1 MKRLFVL
8 LMLVNL
14 MIVARLLYLGTDS
27 TYAGTLDYLKAESC
41 SNLEILDSRTKRML
55 EYEKGFLDDVS
66 QTRAAGPVNVI
77 GGEITTGVAVQNSGA
92 IIEGGN
98 SAAPAGYGEPVPV
111 VAGAAAR
118 PTLPD
123 VTTASPSNHDSRY
136 EQIGRILNI
145 ETIEDAIIMPEP
157 EPEPEPE
164 PDPTPPPK
172 EDPTPPSDPRDR
184 QKGR

>member
-1 MKRLFVL
+1 
-8 LMLVNL
+8 
-14 MIVARLLYLGTDS
+14 MIVARLLYLGIDS
-27 TYAGTLDYLKAESC
+27 TYAGTEDYLKAESC
-41 SNLEILDSRTKRML
+41 SNLEIFDSRTKRML

-98 SAAPAGYGEPVPV
+98 SLAPAGYGEPIPV

-118 PTLPD
+118 PTTP
-123 VTTASPSNHDSRY
+123 SP
-136 EQIGRILNI
+136 NI
-145 ETIEDAIIMPEP
+145 ELGNRIADRQNAVEMRREVETVKISTS
-157 EPEPEPE
+157 EPEPE

-172 EDPTPPSDPRDR
+172 EDPTPPPDPGARDR
-184 QKGR
+184 GR